1 MRNFGARQVIQPEMI
16 AASNGLVV
24 ELAIVTMLREVTKL
38 DPKWSTVR
46 LVVEAAPEA
55 RDSIY
60 LPGTLVATITGTVD
74 DGRPTL

>member
-1 MRNFGARQVIQPEMI
+1 MRNFGVRQVIQPEMI

-46 LVVEAAPEA
+46 LVVGPREGA
-55 RDSIY
+55 R
-60 LPGTLVATITGTVD
+60 
-74 DGRPTL
+74 R